1 MKRILRWTFILILLV
16 LVAGAWMLLG
26 PAGTGSG
33 RKFLHVPT
41 GHADKAT
48 VMDSLANTELLSH
61 PRMFTLLSGALGV
74 WDKLKPG
81 RYEVSGK
88 SLLGFV
94 RDLRNG
100 KQAPVKMVITKLRTK
115 EDLAR
120 VAGKLLECDSSAVMD
135 LLRDDKA
142 LAPLGLDSNTA
153 MTAVIPN
160 TYFFDWNTTPEKLF
174 KRLAAERATFWTKER
189 KAAARSID
197 LSPEQVYILASI
209 IEEESNKNDE
219 KPRIA
224 SVYLNRLHKPMRL
237 SADPTVKFALRDF
250 TLKRIYLKHIEAS
263 EASPYNTYKHEGLPP
278 GPICTPS
285 ENTIDAVLNV
295 ESTNYLYF
303 CARPDFSGYHAFAAT
318 AEEHMRNA
326 KAYQK
331 ALDSLLVK

>member
-1 MKRILRWTFILILLV
+1 MKKILRWTFLFILLA
-16 LVAGAWMLLG
+16 LVVGAWLLLG
-26 PAGTGSG
+26 PAGTGTG
-33 RKFLHVPT
+33 RRFLHVPT
-41 GHADKAT
+41 AHTDRST
-48 VMDSLANTELLSH
+48 VLDSIDHTDLLSH
-61 PRMFTLLSGALGV
+61 PRVFSALASALGV

-100 KQAPVKMVITKLRTK
+100 RQTPVKMVITKLRTK

-120 VAGKLLECDSSAVMD
+120 VAGRLLECDSASVMS
-135 LLRDDKA
+135 LLNDDKA

-153 MTAVIPN
+153 MTAVIPD
-160 TYFFDWNTTPEKLF
+160 TYFFDWNTTPERLF
-174 KRLAAERATFWTKER
+174 KRLAAERTTFWNDDR
-189 KAAARSID
+189 KAAARAID
-197 LSPEQVYILASI
+197 LSPEEVYILASI

-224 SVYLNRLHKPMRL
+224 SVYLNRLRKPMRL

-250 TLKRIYLKHIEAS
+250 TLKRIREKHIEEAA
-263 EASPYNTYKHEGLPP
+263 ASPYNTYKHEGLPP

-285 ENTIDAVLNV
+285 EKTIDAVLHV
-295 ESTNYLYF
+295 EHTNYLFF
-303 CARPDFSGYHAFAAT
+303 CARPDFSGYHSFAAT
-318 AEEHMRNA
+318 GEEHLRNA
-326 KAYQK
+326 RAYQK